1 MVLNN
6 IPDMFKKIKFEYRIA
21 LAYLIVG
28 GLWIL
33 LSDKA
38 VSNLNL
44 DKNVETR
51 IEIFKGWGYVLATAL
66 LFFFFLKKH
75 LNKLRHTEKEL
86 EKHKKELQ
94 EIVEVKIKELD
105 ESVKLLKETN
115 EKLSDK
121 NEIINHQN
129 NELKETLENLRDA
142 QNQLIQAEKKAS
154 VGVFTAGLAHEI
166 NNPLNFILG
175 GVTGLE
181 NFYNDEI
188 AKDDKLKLFIS
199 SIKTGVDRASFIVS
213 GLNQITSRYGGNF
226 KDCNICEMI
235 DKSLKSISS
244 NFLNRI
250 KINKNYSVK
259 KLIIEGDE
267 DRIIQVFTNI
277 IINACQSIKDEGSIT
292 IITTETNGFANIKI
306 SDTGCGISPENL
318 SKITDPF
325 FTTKN
330 PGEGTGLGLS
340 IALNNIKEH
349 DGNLSFDSEINKGT
363 TVKIEIPLKKY
374 RDG

>member
-1 MVLNN
+1 MY
-6 IPDMFKKIKFEYRIA
+6 KKIRFEYRIA
-21 LAYLIVG
+21 LAYLILG

-33 LSDKA
+33 LSDKT

-51 IEIFKGWGYVLATAL
+51 IEIIKGWGYVITTAL

-75 LNKLRHTEKEL
+75 LNKLRNTEKEL

-94 EIVEVKIKELD
+94 EKVDVKIKELD
-105 ESVKLLKETN
+105 DTVKLLKETN

-129 NELKETLENLRDA
+129 VELKETLENLRDA

-181 NFYNDEI
+181 NFYIDEI

-213 GLNQITSRYGGNF
+213 GLNQITSRIGGNF
-226 KDCNICEMI
+226 KECNINELI
-235 DKSLKSISS
+235 DKCLNSISS
-244 NFLNRI
+244 QFLNRI
-250 KINKNYSVK
+250 KIIKHYSEKKIIVK
-259 KLIIEGDE
+259 GDE
-267 DRIIQVFTNI
+267 DHIIQVFSNI
-277 IINACQSIKDEGSIT
+277 ILNACQSIKGEGSVSIS
-292 IITTETNGFANIKI
+292 TTETEGFARIQI
-306 SDTGCGISPENL
+306 SDTGCGISQENL
-318 SKITDPF
+318 AKITDPF
-325 FTTKN
+325 FTTKE

-349 DGNLSFDSEINKGT
+349 FGNLSFASEIDKGT
-363 TVKIEIPLKKY
+363 TVNIEIPLKKN
-374 RDG
+374 